1 MLTSNEYDE
10 TTYSDFLKKSDYNGA
25 IDYLSKFRLDNID
38 DQQGLNA
45 AILDLKKKRDR
56 LNYVMNNP
64 NINNITKNAVRFMD
78 GWKNGADLTQY
89 QHMPIFDNFLN
100 KFNKVV
106 DGLSTNEIVFDTNI
120 HKNYFLGIDWLNPD
134 DPKPESGWELFKHNL
149 GISKDNDKA
158 DKELKNYGITAEYD
172 DDGRVRMKLS
182 NTGDINRSIKV
193 MSALF
198 NTDTNH
204 SIANGLDPIDPENKS
219 KTYRWQPGNE
229 HSFANTIS
237 DWIDKTKGTS
247 PFTNYFEEIRK
258 ERSDL
263 FSDEDWDKIE
273 RNLNDADMANPIL
286 KIGQM
291 AGEGIL
297 GTVFG
302 LSDWLG
308 SSIGKY
314 TFGNLEGDL
323 ENVLNIYENA
333 ENTYNQFMNRE
344 NSDVITGEIQAIP
357 NTPLMDY
364 AKLRELHGSKQIT
377 SEMYNAKLKELNG
390 YVKSL
395 LQNDTKGYLDSEHEI
410 YAINEEASSDDD
422 MFTLSKV
429 TDDKE
434 KNRIIQQI
442 SFNAANDYIDFETD
456 VSYAISPTGDG
467 LLVTIAGNKEAGSKN
482 GVVLDYTRD
491 KRRQYFIK
499 GLANTKYT
507 EQYRNSTDYKAI
519 QALNEC
525 RLYGQPMDVSR
536 KEGEHAYIQ
545 PVVVNGVMDSNTLE
559 YVTQTEN
566 GKQESKIIS
575 KTDALRELNRKEI
588 IKSAVDKAVYSS
600 YNSDGKYVGNPNLD
614 LQIRRIAEASM
625 LELYP
630 TEMQLLQV
638 GPSLGYNI
646 EPTKSFI
653 QQMVEEMVN
662 QIYSEINYKVD
673 NDENK

>member
-1 MLTSNEYDE
+1 MLTRKDYNSD
-10 TTYSDFLKKSDYNGA
+10 TYSDFLKNSDYDGA
-25 IDYLSKFRLDNID
+25 INYLSQFRLDNID
-38 DQQGLNA
+38 DQQGINA

-64 NINNITKNAVRFMD
+64 NINDMTKNAVRFMD
-78 GWKNGADLTQY
+78 GWKNGADLTKY
-89 QHMPIFDNFLN
+89 ENAPIIGNFLNRFNATIDKMTNSPIIFDN
-100 KFNKVV
+100 
-106 DGLSTNEIVFDTNI
+106 DI
-120 HKNYFLGIDWLNPD
+120 HKNYFLGIDWLNSD
-134 DPKPESGWELFKHNL
+134 DPKPESGWDLFKHNL
-149 GISKDNDKA
+149 GISKDK
-158 DKELKNYGITAEYD
+158 DKETKELQNYGITAEYD
-172 DDGRVRMKLS
+172 EDGKVKMKFI
-182 NTGDINRSIKV
+182 NTGDINKSIKV

-219 KTYRWQPGNE
+219 KTYRWQPSTEHAFSNFLTESIDYIQNGGNSE
-229 HSFANTIS
+229 AFIEELK
-237 DWIDKTKGTS
+237 KTQGNKLTD
-247 PFTNYFEEIRK
+247 EQWH
-258 ERSDL
+258 DL
-263 FSDEDWDKIE
+263 QEAVEAGS
-273 RNLNDADMANPIL
+273 MNPI
-286 KIGQM
+286 INAGGM
-291 AGEGIL
+291 ALQGTL
-297 GTVFG
+297 GTIGG
-302 LSDWLG
+302 LAEWFVH
-308 SSIGKY
+308 SIGK
-314 TFGNLEGDL
+314 TFNGTLESELD
-323 ENVLNIYENA
+323 NVLSIYENA

-344 NSDVITGEIQAIP
+344 NSDVVTGEIQAIP

-364 AKLRELHGSKQIT
+364 AELRRMYGNKEITDGMYSKKLEELNNYVLS
-377 SEMYNAKLKELNG
+377 KLKT
-390 YVKSL
+390 
-395 LQNDTKGYLDSEHEI
+395 DTGGYLNNEI
-410 YAINEEASSDDD
+410 YAINEEATSDDD
-422 MFTLSKV
+422 MFILSKV

-442 SFNAANDYIDFETD
+442 SFNANNGYINPETD

-467 LLVTIAGNKEAGSKN
+467 LLVTIGGNKEAGSKN
-482 GVVLDYTRD
+482 GVVLDYTKD

-499 GLANTKYT
+499 GFADTKYT
-507 EQYRNSTDYKAI
+507 EEYRNSTDYKAI

-566 GKQESKIIS
+566 GKQESRIIS
-575 KTDALRELNRKEI
+575 RTDALRELNRKEI

>member
-1 MLTSNEYDE
+1 MLTRKDYNSD
-10 TTYSDFLKKSDYNGA
+10 TYSDFLKNSDYDGA
-25 IDYLSKFRLDNID
+25 INYLSQFRLDNID
-38 DQQGLNA
+38 DQQGINA

-64 NINNITKNAVRFMD
+64 NINDMTKNAVRFMD

-89 QHMPIFDNFLN
+89 QKMPIFDNFLN

-134 DPKPESGWELFKHNL
+134 DPKPESGWDLFKHNL
-149 GISKDNDKA
+149 GISKDK
-158 DKELKNYGITAEYD
+158 DKETKELQNYGITAEYD
-172 DDGRVRMKLS
+172 DEGKIRMKFI
-182 NTGDINRSIKV
+182 NTGDINKSIKI

-258 ERSDL
+258 ERPDL
-263 FSDEDWDKIE
+263 FSDEDWEKLE
-273 RNLNDADMANPIL
+273 SNLNDADMANPIL
-286 KIGQM
+286 KIGQL

-308 SSIGKY
+308 SSICKY

-323 ENVLNIYENA
+323 ENVLGIYENA
-333 ENTYNQFMNRE
+333 ETTYNQFMNRE
-344 NSDVITGEIQAIP
+344 SSDVVTGEIQAIP

-364 AKLRELHGSKQIT
+364 AELRKMYGNKEITDGMYSKKLEELNNYVLS
-377 SEMYNAKLKELNG
+377 KLKT
-390 YVKSL
+390 
-395 LQNDTKGYLDSEHEI
+395 DTGGYLNNEI
-410 YAINEEASSDDD
+410 YAINEEATSDDD

-442 SFNAANDYIDFETD
+442 SFNANNGYINPETD

-467 LLVTIAGNKEAGSKN
+467 LLVTIGGNKEAGSKN

-499 GLANTKYT
+499 GFADTKYT
-507 EQYRNSTDYKAI
+507 EEYRNSSDYKAI

-575 KTDALRELNRKEI
+575 RTDALRELNRKEI
-588 IKSAVDKAVYSS
+588 IKSAVDRAVYSS
-600 YNSDGKYVGNPNLD
+600 YNSDGKYVGNPNLE
-614 LQIRRIAEASM
+614 LQVRRIAEASM

-638 GPSLGYNI
+638 GPSLGYDI